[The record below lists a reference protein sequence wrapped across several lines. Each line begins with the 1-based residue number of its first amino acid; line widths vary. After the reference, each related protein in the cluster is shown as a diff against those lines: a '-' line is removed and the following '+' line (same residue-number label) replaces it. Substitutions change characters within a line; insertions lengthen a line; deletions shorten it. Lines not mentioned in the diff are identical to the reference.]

1 MLFRFII
8 FVSLIF
14 TANSKPISPL
24 NITKAVKKTTA
35 VATETTTLKTTTV
48 LITSASTTTT
58 TTLGHYEEEV
68 TTTTTTTSSTL
79 PTDTIEVNKSYEFQS
94 NFSRNNDAVFISL
107 NSNASDSFVS
117 INNTFTHSQYDH
129 YPCEILFNE
138 HSNNANQILK
148 TTVIINFNRSL
159 TRDMAIQLGDRML
172 DIVDLLTTIQSIN
185 HQNMTVET
193 DS

>member
-14 TANSKPISPL
+14 AANSKPISLL
-24 NITKAVKKTTA
+24 NITKAVKKTT
-35 VATETTTLKTTTV
+35 TLGTTTV
-48 LITSASTTTT
+48 LITSTTA
-58 TTLGHYEEEV
+58 TLGHYEEEV
-68 TTTTTTTSSTL
+68 TTTTTSIL
-79 PTDTIEVNKSYEFQS
+79 PTDTIELNKSYEFQS
-94 NFSRNNDAVFISL
+94 NFSRNNDAVFISI

-117 INNTFTHSQYDH
+117 INNTFTHSKYDH
-129 YPCEILFNE
+129 YPCEIVFNE

-172 DIVDLLTTIQSIN
+172 DIVDLLTTIQLIN